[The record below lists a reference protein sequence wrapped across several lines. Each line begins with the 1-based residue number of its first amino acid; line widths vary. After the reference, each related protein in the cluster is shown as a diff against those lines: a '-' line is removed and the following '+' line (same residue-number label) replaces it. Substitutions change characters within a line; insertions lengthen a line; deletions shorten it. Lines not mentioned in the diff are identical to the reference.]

1 MESWRAHQNEIV
13 ANSYVNTLIAGSLA
27 QEILKVKM
35 SMIFF
40 EEPTPRK
47 SEVLSS
53 VSVSVSSRMHEILG
67 SMKDP
72 EYDYPLEESE
82 MNRSEVV

>member
-1 MESWRAHQNEIV
+1 
-13 ANSYVNTLIAGSLA
+13 
-27 QEILKVKM
+27 M

-40 EEPTPRK
+40 EEPTPRSVSKK
-47 SEVLSS
+47 SELMS
-53 VSVSVSSRMHEILG
+53 SVSVSSRMHEILG

-72 EYDYPLEESE
+72 EYDYPLEELS